1 MPKRAT
7 IVQKSQNT
15 KFLLKTINFLSG
27 GGPQGHR
34 SQQGG
39 GPQGYRGPQGG
50 GPQGGHRGQ
59 PAGGHRGHQGGHQ
72 EHRGHQEA
80 LSSIAATL
88 NQMNLNTNQAHDRP
102 PPGTREGA
110 GGPPQVLPP
119 AVIPPNAI
127 NPQAAAAIA
136 ALAASNDADSA
147 PPGGL
152 EPHYQAYNG
161 TPTGWAAPPPRHP
174 QWQEPEP
181 QQQQQQ
187 PPPTLLSSSTQSSI
201 QVQAVSYF
209 QDFFNNLR
217 NKS

>member
-1 MPKRAT
+1 
-7 IVQKSQNT
+7 
-15 KFLLKTINFLSG
+15 
-27 GGPQGHR
+27 
-34 SQQGG
+34 
-39 GPQGYRGPQGG
+39 
-50 GPQGGHRGQ
+50 
-59 PAGGHRGHQGGHQ
+59 
-72 EHRGHQEA
+72 
-80 LSSIAATL
+80 
-88 NQMNLNTNQAHDRP
+88 MNLNTNQAHDRP

-119 AVIPPNAI
+119 AVIPATAI

-187 PPPTLLSSSTQSSI
+187 PPPPTLLSSSTTSPI
-201 QVQAVSYF
+201 QVQAVSCF
-209 QDFFNNLR
+209 RKLPKIVGKGPKLARIAIKRAKIPDFI
-217 NKS
+217 KSSTASSI

>member
-1 MPKRAT
+1 
-7 IVQKSQNT
+7 
-15 KFLLKTINFLSG
+15 
-27 GGPQGHR
+27 
-34 SQQGG
+34 
-39 GPQGYRGPQGG
+39 
-50 GPQGGHRGQ
+50 
-59 PAGGHRGHQGGHQ
+59 
-72 EHRGHQEA
+72 
-80 LSSIAATL
+80 
-88 NQMNLNTNQAHDRP
+88 MNLNTNQAHDRP
-102 PPGTREGA
+102 PPGAREGA

-119 AVIPPNAI
+119 AVIPATAI

-136 ALAASNDADSA
+136 ALAASNDVDSA

-187 PPPTLLSSSTQSSI
+187 PPPTLLSSSTPSSI

-209 QDFFNNLR
+209 RPDLSFSGSSLFLTPNLNLKMDKPDLNLKHR
-217 NKS
+217 FRVFRFSMPLFYPIPVSNA

>member
-1 MPKRAT
+1 
-7 IVQKSQNT
+7 
-15 KFLLKTINFLSG
+15 
-27 GGPQGHR
+27 
-34 SQQGG
+34 
-39 GPQGYRGPQGG
+39 
-50 GPQGGHRGQ
+50 
-59 PAGGHRGHQGGHQ
+59 
-72 EHRGHQEA
+72 
-80 LSSIAATL
+80 
-88 NQMNLNTNQAHDRP
+88 MNLNTNQAHDRP

-119 AVIPPNAI
+119 TVIPATAI

-187 PPPTLLSSSTQSSI
+187 PPPTLLSSSTPSSI
-201 QVQAVSYF
+201 QVQAVSCF
-209 QDFFNNLR
+209 RKLPKNRRKVSKISQNCH
-217 NKS
+217 KKG

>member
-1 MPKRAT
+1 
-7 IVQKSQNT
+7 
-15 KFLLKTINFLSG
+15 
-27 GGPQGHR
+27 
-34 SQQGG
+34 
-39 GPQGYRGPQGG
+39 
-50 GPQGGHRGQ
+50 
-59 PAGGHRGHQGGHQ
+59 
-72 EHRGHQEA
+72 
-80 LSSIAATL
+80 
-88 NQMNLNTNQAHDRP
+88 MNLNTNQAHDRP

-119 AVIPPNAI
+119 SVIPATAI

-136 ALAASNDADSA
+136 ALAASNDVDSA

-187 PPPTLLSSSTQSSI
+187 PPPTLLSSSTPSSI

-217 NKS
+217 NKPRKQILKVSGEYFSLIDMTSTC